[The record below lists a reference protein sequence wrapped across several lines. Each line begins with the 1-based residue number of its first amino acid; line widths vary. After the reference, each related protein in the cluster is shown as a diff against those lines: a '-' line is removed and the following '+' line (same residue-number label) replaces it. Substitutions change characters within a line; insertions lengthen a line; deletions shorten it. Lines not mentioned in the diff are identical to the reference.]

1 MNRCL
6 YLAKKGLG
14 KTYPNPMVGCVIV
27 YDDQII
33 GEGWHH
39 KAGEAHAE
47 VNALA
52 SVSDKEKLKYS
63 TLYVSLEPCSHFGK
77 TPPCSDLIIKHQI
90 PKVVI
95 ATTDNFDLVNGK
107 GIQKLKNAGC
117 QVELNFCKR
126 AAQDINCRFFTFNK
140 EKRPYIILKWAQT
153 ADRFIAPKKQQ
164 PGRRIKI
171 SDEFSHQLTHKWRT
185 EEQAILIGKNTALQ
199 DEPSLTARKWK
210 GNSPIKLIIDRK
222 LQIPTDSPLFCD
234 DIDAYIFTE
243 KNNQQ
248 KNHPANLYTVNFK
261 KAIIP
266 QILKICYSL
275 KIQSILVEGGAQT
288 LQCFID
294 NLIWDEARIFTSHH
308 KLTEGIK
315 APEIKGSIIKSKPL
329 NNDNLVIFK
338 NDQES
343 II

>member
-1 MNRCL
+1 MTRCL

-27 YDDQII
+27 SDHQII
-33 GEGWHH
+33 GEGWHQ

-47 VNALA
+47 VNAID
-52 SVSDKEKLKYS
+52 SVPDKTKLKDS

-95 ATTDNFDLVNGK
+95 ATPDNFDQVNGK
-107 GIQKLKNAGC
+107 GIQKLKDAGC
-117 QVELNFCKR
+117 QIELNICKE
-126 AAQDINCRFFTFNK
+126 AAQNINRRFFTFNQK
-140 EKRPYIILKWAQT
+140 KRPYIVLKWAQT
-153 ADRFIAPKKQQ
+153 ADRFIAPNDQQ
-164 PGRRIKI
+164 TGKRIKI
-171 SDEFSHQLTHKWRT
+171 SDEFSHQITHRWRT

-210 GNSPIKLIIDRK
+210 GNSPIKLVIDRK
-222 LQIPTDSPLFCD
+222 LEIPTDSPMFQD
-234 DIDAYIFTE
+234 DIDCYVFTE
-243 KNNQQ
+243 KDNQQ
-248 KNHPANLYTVNFK
+248 KNHPANLCQVDFK

-266 QILKICYSL
+266 QILNSCYSL

-288 LQCFID
+288 LQSFID
-294 NLIWDEARIFTSHH
+294 EQIWDEARIFTSNH
-308 KLTEGIK
+308 KLKDGIS
-315 APEIKGSIIKSKPL
+315 APEIKGSVLKSKQL
-329 NNDNLVIFK
+329 HNDNLVILK